1 MVGRWRPHK
10 LSTTKIWGSEFPW
23 SPIKLHKGQSL
34 KHEKVNKIFK
44 SDFTQERVQASTRVE
59 RPRRSCGLC
68 SGAGIG
74 WEGNNRG
81 DCCYQGKEEVPECHC
96 SKGEIY
102 LRGRIKFPAL
112 NNSEV
117 LMELIQKS
125 LFTSTQEKKCYQAL
139 TQQPDTSCNRYPAKY
154 I

>member
-10 LSTTKIWGSEFPW
+10 SSTTKIWGSEFPW

-34 KHEKVNKIFK
+34 KHEKVK
-44 SDFTQERVQASTRVE
+44 SDFIKERVQASTRVE
-59 RPRRSCGLC
+59 RPRRPCSLC

-81 DCCYQGKEEVPECHC
+81 DCCYQEKEEVPECHC
-96 SKGEIY
+96 SKGEIC

-125 LFTSTQEKKCYQAL
+125 LFSSTQEKKCYQAL
-139 TQQPDTSCNRYPAKY
+139 TQQPNTSCNRYPAKY